1 MYNPPEMKKYKSLVS
16 ATIISVLA
24 VLLLLFGVIVLIA
37 GIANSSSS
45 KSDAVLGLTGT
56 SLGITMIV
64 SSAFLFVISN
74 IAEDIHF
81 QTYLKD
87 YSLEEMQYYHDVSLY
102 ELESIKNL
110 LSEQQGAQP
119 TPTDQAKPV
128 KEPIKQTSL
137 DR

>member
-16 ATIISVLA
+16 ATIIGVVA
-24 VLLLLFGVIVLIA
+24 ALLLFFGIIILIG

-45 KSDAVLGLTGT
+45 KSDAVLGLTGA
-56 SLGITMIV
+56 SLGIAMIV

-87 YSLEEMQYYHDVSLY
+87 YSLAETQYYHDVSLY

-110 LSEQQGAQP
+110 LSGQQGTQP
-119 TPTDQAKPV
+119 EANSAPTNES
-128 KEPIKQTSL
+128 EPEKS
-137 DR
+137 

>member
-1 MYNPPEMKKYKSLVS
+1 MYNPPEEKKYKSLVS
-16 ATIISVLA
+16 ATIISILA
-24 VLLLLFGVIVLIA
+24 ALLLIFGVIALVA

-45 KSDAVLGLTGT
+45 KSDAVFGLTGT
-56 SLGITMIV
+56 SLGIALIV

-87 YSLEEMQYYHDVSLY
+87 YSLAETQYYHDVSLY

-110 LSEQQGAQP
+110 LAGQQGTQP
-119 TPTDQAKPV
+119 APTSES
-128 KEPIKQTSL
+128 EPEES
-137 DR
+137 